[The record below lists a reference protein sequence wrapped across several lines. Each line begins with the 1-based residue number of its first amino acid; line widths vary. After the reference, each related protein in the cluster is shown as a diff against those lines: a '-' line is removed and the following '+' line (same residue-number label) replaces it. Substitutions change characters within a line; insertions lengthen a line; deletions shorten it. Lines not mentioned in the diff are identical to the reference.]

1 MRILG
6 EEHKEIYH
14 GECPNCKT
22 KFACEQSDVIDNEV
36 GHGVICPVCGMLIG
50 IEKLEENE

>member
-22 KFACEQSDVIDNEV
+22 KFACEQTDVIDNEV

-50 IEKLEENE
+50 IEKLEEND